1 MLWMELRLE
10 AEISGF
16 RCLILSVH
24 VPENCSRDFSGHLIL
39 LCLLDSLILQ
49 WQYFE

>member
-16 RCLILSVH
+16 SCLILAVH
-24 VPENCSRDFSGHLIL
+24 DVQENCSRDFSGH
-39 LCLLDSLILQ
+39 
-49 WQYFE
+49 